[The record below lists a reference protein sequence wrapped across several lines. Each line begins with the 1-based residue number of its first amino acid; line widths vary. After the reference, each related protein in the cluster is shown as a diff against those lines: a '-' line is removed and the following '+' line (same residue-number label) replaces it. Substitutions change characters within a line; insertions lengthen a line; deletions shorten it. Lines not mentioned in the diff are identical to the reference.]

1 LKFLAITSKT
11 AHIPDEAIIIALGIY
26 DKNCCRYN
34 IFCCSLTSETSLPRI
49 EGLAM
54 NPPTGAVFQP
64 IAQFTGAGR
73 KRIRAVLTD
82 IDDTLTHEGR
92 LPAIAYA
99 AMERLKAAGLI
110 VIPVTGRP
118 AGWCDLVA
126 RQWPVDGVVGENG
139 AFYFRYDDG
148 TRRMTRSYAK
158 SASERA
164 ADRARL
170 NRIMA
175 EVLSE
180 IPGTTLAGDQAYREA
195 DLAIDFAEDVK
206 PLPPA
211 AVDGIVKIFERHGA
225 TAKIS
230 SIHVNGW
237 FGAYDKLTT
246 SRKILADEFG
256 LDAGRDPDTVVFVG
270 DSPNDAPMF
279 GYFPNAV
286 GVANVTRFA
295 GRLPASPRWVTKA
308 GGGAGFAELA
318 DHLLAHS

>member
-1 LKFLAITSKT
+1 
-11 AHIPDEAIIIALGIY
+11 
-26 DKNCCRYN
+26 
-34 IFCCSLTSETSLPRI
+34 
-49 EGLAM
+49 M
-54 NPPTGAVFQP
+54 NKHAGSTAVFQP
-64 IAQFTGAGR
+64 IAQFPGAER

-82 IDDTLTHEGR
+82 IDDTLTHGGR

-148 TRRMTRSYAK
+148 INRMTRCYAK
-158 SASERA
+158 TAAERT
-164 ADRARL
+164 ADRAKL
-170 NRIMA
+170 NLIMT

-180 IPGTTLAGDQAYREA
+180 IPGTALASDQAYREA

-206 PLPPA
+206 PLAPA
-211 AVDGIVKIFERHGA
+211 AVNDIVKIFERHGA

-237 FGAYDKLTT
+237 FGTYDKLTT
-246 SRKILADEFG
+246 SKKILADEFG
-256 LDAGRDPDTVVFVG
+256 LNAERERDTVVFVG

-279 GYFPNAV
+279 GYFPNSV
-286 GVANVTRFA
+286 GVANVTKFA
-295 GRLPASPRWVTKA
+295 GSLPASPHWVTKA
-308 GGGAGFAELA
+308 SGGRGFAELA
-318 DHLLAHS
+318 DHLLAHG

>member
-1 LKFLAITSKT
+1 
-11 AHIPDEAIIIALGIY
+11 
-26 DKNCCRYN
+26 
-34 IFCCSLTSETSLPRI
+34 
-49 EGLAM
+49 M
-54 NPPTGAVFQP
+54 NKPPGSTAVFQP
-64 IAQFTGAGR
+64 IAQFPGAEC

-82 IDDTLTHEGR
+82 IDDTLTHGGR

-99 AMERLKAAGLI
+99 ALERLKAAGLI

-148 TRRMTRSYAK
+148 INRMTRCYAK
-158 SASERA
+158 TAAERA
-164 ADRARL
+164 ADRTKL
-170 NRIMA
+170 NLIMT

-180 IPGTTLAGDQAYREA
+180 IPGTALASDQAYREA

-206 PLPPA
+206 PLAPA

-237 FGAYDKLTT
+237 FGNYDKLTT
-246 SRKILADEFG
+246 SKKILADEFG
-256 LDAGRDPDTVVFVG
+256 LNAEREPDTVVFVG

-279 GYFPNAV
+279 GYFPNSV
-286 GVANVTRFA
+286 GVANVIKFA
-295 GRLPASPRWVTKA
+295 GSLPASPHWVTRA
-308 GGGAGFAELA
+308 SGGRGFAELA
-318 DHLLAHS
+318 DHLLAHI

>member
-1 LKFLAITSKT
+1 MNK
-11 AHIPDEAIIIALGIY
+11 PLG
-26 DKNCCRYN
+26 
-34 IFCCSLTSETSLPRI
+34 STP
-49 EGLAM
+49 
-54 NPPTGAVFQP
+54 VFQP
-64 IAQFTGAGR
+64 IAQFPSAGR
-73 KRIRAVLTD
+73 KHIRAVLTD

-158 SASERA
+158 SADERA
-164 ADRARL
+164 SDRARL
-170 NRIMA
+170 NLIMA
-175 EVLSE
+175 EVLGE
-180 IPGTTLAGDQAYREA
+180 IPGTALASDQAYREA

-206 PLPPA
+206 PLPSA
-211 AVDGIVKIFERHGA
+211 AVNDIVKIFERHGA

-237 FGAYDKLTT
+237 FGTYDKLTT
-246 SRKILADEFG
+246 SKKILANEFG
-256 LDAGRDPDTVVFVG
+256 LNADRERDRVVFVG

-279 GYFPNAV
+279 SYFPNSV
-286 GVANVTRFA
+286 GVANVIKFT
-295 GRLPASPRWVTKA
+295 GSLPASPHWVTRA
-308 GGGAGFAELA
+308 SGGRGFAELA
-318 DHLLAHS
+318 DHLLANS

>member
-1 LKFLAITSKT
+1 
-11 AHIPDEAIIIALGIY
+11 
-26 DKNCCRYN
+26 
-34 IFCCSLTSETSLPRI
+34 
-49 EGLAM
+49 M
-54 NPPTGAVFQP
+54 NTPAGAVFQP
-64 IAQFTGAGR
+64 IAQFPSAAR

-92 LPAIAYA
+92 LPAIAYE
-99 AMERLKAAGLI
+99 AMERLKGAGLI

-139 AFYFRYDDG
+139 AFYFRYNDG

-158 SASERA
+158 SMAERN

-170 NRIMA
+170 NLIMA

-180 IPGTTLAGDQAYREA
+180 IPGAALASDQAYREA

-206 PLPPA
+206 PLAPA
-211 AVDGIVKIFERHGA
+211 TVDRIVKIFERHGA

-237 FGAYDKLTT
+237 FGTYNKLTT
-246 SRKILADEFG
+246 SKKILADEFG
-256 LDAGRDPDTVVFVG
+256 LDAGRESDTVVFVG

-279 GYFPNAV
+279 GYFPNSV
-286 GVANVTRFA
+286 GVANVIKFA
-295 GRLPASPRWVTKA
+295 GNLPASPHWVTRA
-308 GGGAGFAELA
+308 SGGQGFAELA
-318 DHLLAHS
+318 DHLLVM

>member
-1 LKFLAITSKT
+1 
-11 AHIPDEAIIIALGIY
+11 
-26 DKNCCRYN
+26 
-34 IFCCSLTSETSLPRI
+34 
-49 EGLAM
+49 M
-54 NPPTGAVFQP
+54 NKHTGSTAVFQP
-64 IAQFTGAGR
+64 IAQFAGAEC

-148 TRRMTRSYAK
+148 TRRMTRRYAK
-158 SASERA
+158 TAAERN
-164 ADRARL
+164 ADRAKL
-170 NRIMA
+170 NLIMT

-180 IPGTTLAGDQAYREA
+180 IPGSALASDQAYREA

-206 PLPPA
+206 PLAPA
-211 AVDGIVKIFERHGA
+211 AVDDIVKIFERHGA

-237 FGAYDKLTT
+237 FGTYDKLTT
-246 SRKILADEFG
+246 SKRILADEFG
-256 LDAGRDPDTVVFVG
+256 LDIERESETVVFVG

-279 GYFPNAV
+279 GYFPNSV
-286 GVANVTRFA
+286 GVANVTRFV
-295 GRLPASPRWVTKA
+295 GHLPASPHWVTKA
-308 GGGAGFAELA
+308 SGGRGFAELA
-318 DHLLAHS
+318 DHLLTHG

>member
-1 LKFLAITSKT
+1 
-11 AHIPDEAIIIALGIY
+11 
-26 DKNCCRYN
+26 
-34 IFCCSLTSETSLPRI
+34 
-49 EGLAM
+49 M
-54 NPPTGAVFQP
+54 NTPSGAVFQP
-64 IAQFTGAGR
+64 IQQFPDAER
-73 KRIRAVLTD
+73 KRLRAVLTD

-99 AMERLKAAGLI
+99 ALERLRAAGLI

-148 TRRMTRSYAK
+148 AHRMTRCYAK
-158 SASERA
+158 SAQQRNT
-164 ADRARL
+164 DRAKL
-170 NRIMA
+170 NLIMA
-175 EVLSE
+175 EILGE
-180 IPGTTLAGDQAYREA
+180 IPGTALASDQAYREA

-237 FGAYDKLTT
+237 FGTYDKLTT
-246 SRKILADEFG
+246 SKKILADEFG
-256 LDAGRDPDTVVFVG
+256 LDAGKESHTVVFVG

-279 GYFPNAV
+279 GYFPNSV
-286 GVANVTRFA
+286 GVANVTKFA
-295 GRLPASPRWVTKA
+295 GHLPASPHWVTRA
-308 GGGAGFAELA
+308 SGGQGFAELA
-318 DHLLAHS
+318 DCLLAKD

>member
-1 LKFLAITSKT
+1 
-11 AHIPDEAIIIALGIY
+11 
-26 DKNCCRYN
+26 
-34 IFCCSLTSETSLPRI
+34 
-49 EGLAM
+49 M
-54 NPPTGAVFQP
+54 NKHVGSTAVFQP
-64 IAQFTGAGR
+64 IAQFPGAER

-148 TRRMTRSYAK
+148 TRRMTRRYAK
-158 SASERA
+158 TAAERN

-170 NRIMA
+170 NLIMT

-180 IPGTTLAGDQAYREA
+180 IPGTALASDQAYREA

-206 PLPPA
+206 PLAPA
-211 AVDGIVKIFERHGA
+211 AVDAIVKIFERHGA

-237 FGAYDKLTT
+237 FGSYDKLTT
-246 SRKILADEFG
+246 SKKILADEFG
-256 LDAGRDPDTVVFVG
+256 LNAERERDTVVFVG

-279 GYFPNAV
+279 GYFPNSV
-286 GVANVTRFA
+286 GVANVTKFV
-295 GRLPASPRWVTKA
+295 GHLPASPHWVTRA
-308 GGGAGFAELA
+308 SGGRGFAELA
-318 DHLLAHS
+318 DHLLAHG